1 MNFRNLQY
9 FLAAAEEKNFTH
21 AARRLYISQQSLSGH
36 IAKLEEELGVTLF
49 ERGSELKLTYA
60 GERLALIA
68 RQICSLEQEI
78 LRETGEIS
86 DHRRGRLRLGIS
98 YTCGRSL
105 LPMLLPA
112 FCAAHPLVEISL
124 MEGNYRQLNEWLRQG
139 EIDVLI
145 GYMPIDVSGAQ
156 VSVILQERLFLACP
170 KPFSEQVFGGD
181 GERIRL
187 ARQEGAD
194 IRLFGEQPFILLKA
208 GNRIRAMLDAYAAKL
223 GFFPRVLLETENIET
238 ALALSQEGMG
248 ITVYPELFLRALH
261 ADLGGEGSSLDLF
274 PLTGEGSMGAL
285 AIAFLTIALLTRALL
300 SLSPFL
306 RSFRRSISACCQKR
320 SSKAHRHDGC
330 KKFLFHIDPA
340 FLNTYK
346 YLII

>member
-9 FLAAAEEKNFTH
+9 FLTAAEEKNITH

-36 IAKLEEELGVTLF
+36 IAKLEEELGVPLF
-49 ERGSELKLTYA
+49 ERGPELRLTYA

-68 RQICSLEQEI
+68 RQICSLEKEI

-86 DHRRGRLRLGIS
+86 DRRRGRLRLGIS

-124 MEGNYRQLNEWLRQG
+124 MEGNHRQLNDWLSRG

-170 KPFSEQVFGGD
+170 RPFSRQVFGEA
-181 GERIRL
+181 GEKLRL
-187 ARQEGAD
+187 AREEGAD
-194 IRLFGEQPFILLKA
+194 IRLFADQPFILLKT

-223 GFFPRVLLETENIET
+223 GFLPRVLLETENIET
-238 ALALSQEGMG
+238 AFALAEQGMG
-248 ITVYPELFLRALH
+248 ITLYPELFLRTLH
-261 ADLGGEGSSLDLF
+261 RDAGGEASSLDLF
-274 PLTGEGSMGAL
+274 PLPGAETLGAL
-285 AIAFLTIALLTRALL
+285 AVAFMETGYRSPAVLDFIALCKQRAGGWGM
-300 SLSPFL
+300 
-306 RSFRRSISACCQKR
+306 A
-320 SSKAHRHDGC
+320 
-330 KKFLFHIDPA
+330 
-340 FLNTYK
+340 
-346 YLII
+346 

>member
-36 IAKLEEELGVTLF
+36 VAKLEEELGVPLF
-49 ERGSELKLTYA
+49 ERGPELKLTYA

-86 DHRRGRLRLGIS
+86 DHRRGRLRLGVS
-98 YTCGRSL
+98 YTCGRAMLPVL
-105 LPMLLPA
+105 LPE
-112 FCAAHPLVEISL
+112 FCKSHPLVEISL
-124 MEGNYRQLNEWLRQG
+124 MEGNHRQLNEWLRQG

-145 GYMPIDVSGAQ
+145 GYMPIDVQGAQ
-156 VSVILQERLFLACP
+156 VSVLLRERLFLACP
-170 KPFSEQVFGGD
+170 RPFSLEVFGGD
-181 GERIRL
+181 GEAIRR

-194 IRLFGEQPFILLKA
+194 IRLFSGQPFILLKT
-208 GNRIRAMLDAYAAKL
+208 GNRIRAMLEHHARSV
-223 GFFPRVLLETENIET
+223 GFLPRVLLETENIET

-274 PLTGEGSMGAL
+274 PLTGEGRMGAL
-285 AIAFLTIALLTRALL
+285 AIAFLESGYRSPAVLDFIALC
-300 SLSPFL
+300 
-306 RSFRRSISACCQKR
+306 RRQS
-320 SSKAHRHDGC
+320 G
-330 KKFLFHIDPA
+330 LWG
-340 FLNTYK
+340 L
-346 YLII
+346 

>member
-9 FLAAAEEKNFTH
+9 FLAVAEEKNITH

-36 IAKLEEELGVTLF
+36 VAKLEEELGVPLF
-49 ERGSELKLTYA
+49 ERGPELKLTYA

-78 LRETGEIS
+78 LREAGEIS
-86 DHRRGRLRLGIS
+86 DHRRGRLRLGVS
-98 YTCGRSL
+98 YTCGRAMLPVL
-105 LPMLLPA
+105 LPE
-112 FCAAHPLVEISL
+112 FCKSHPLVEISL
-124 MEGNYRQLNEWLRQG
+124 MEGNHRQLNEWLRQG

-145 GYMPIDVSGAQ
+145 GYMPIDVQGAQ
-156 VSVILQERLFLACP
+156 VSVLLRERLFLACP
-170 KPFSEQVFGGD
+170 RPFSLEVFGGD
-181 GERIRL
+181 GEAILR

-194 IRLFGEQPFILLKA
+194 IRLFSGQPFILLKT
-208 GNRIRAMLDAYAAKL
+208 GNRIRAMLEHHARSV
-223 GFFPRVLLETENIET
+223 GFLPRVLLETENIET

-285 AIAFLTIALLTRALL
+285 AIAFLESGYRSPAVLDFIALC
-300 SLSPFL
+300 
-306 RSFRRSISACCQKR
+306 RRQS
-320 SSKAHRHDGC
+320 G
-330 KKFLFHIDPA
+330 LWG
-340 FLNTYK
+340 L
-346 YLII
+346 

>member
-36 IAKLEEELGVTLF
+36 VAKLEEELGVPLF
-49 ERGSELKLTYA
+49 ERGPELKLTYA

-78 LRETGEIS
+78 LREAGEIS
-86 DHRRGRLRLGIS
+86 DHRRGRLRLGVS
-98 YTCGRSL
+98 YTCGRAMLPVL
-105 LPMLLPA
+105 LPE
-112 FCAAHPLVEISL
+112 FCKSHPLVEISL
-124 MEGNYRQLNEWLRQG
+124 MEGNHRQLNEWLRQG

-145 GYMPIDVSGAQ
+145 GYMPIDVQGAQ
-156 VSVILQERLFLACP
+156 VSVLLRERLFLACP
-170 KPFSEQVFGGD
+170 RPFSLEVFGGD
-181 GERIRL
+181 GEAILR

-194 IRLFGEQPFILLKA
+194 IRLFSGQPFILLKK
-208 GNRIRAMLDAYAAKL
+208 GNRIRSMLDSYADGL
-223 GFFPRVLLETENIET
+223 GFLPRVLLETENIET

-285 AIAFLTIALLTRALL
+285 AIAFLESGYRSPAVLDFIALC
-300 SLSPFL
+300 
-306 RSFRRSISACCQKR
+306 RRQS
-320 SSKAHRHDGC
+320 G
-330 KKFLFHIDPA
+330 LWG
-340 FLNTYK
+340 L
-346 YLII
+346 

>member
-9 FLAAAEEKNFTH
+9 FLAAAEEKNITH
-21 AARRLYISQQSLSGH
+21 AARKLYISQQSLSGH
-36 IAKLEEELGVTLF
+36 IAKLEEELGVPLF
-49 ERGSELKLTYA
+49 ERGPELKLTYA

-98 YTCGRSL
+98 YTCGRSI
-105 LPMLLPA
+105 LPMILPA

-124 MEGNYRQLNEWLRQG
+124 MEGNYRQLNEWLSRG

-170 KPFSEQVFGGD
+170 KPFGAQVFGGD
-181 GERIRL
+181 ETRIRR

-194 IRLFGEQPFILLKA
+194 IRLFVEQPFILLKK
-208 GNRIRAMLDAYAAKL
+208 GNRIRAMLDSYAAGL
-223 GFFPRVLLETENIET
+223 GFLPRVLLETENIET
-238 ALALSQEGMG
+238 AFALAEQGMG
-248 ITVYPELFLRALH
+248 LTLYPELFLRTLH
-261 ADLGGEGSSLDLF
+261 ADAGGESSPLDLF
-274 PLTGEGSMGAL
+274 PLPGAETLGAL
-285 AIAFLTIALLTRALL
+285 AVAFMETGYRSPAVLDFIALCKQRAG
-300 SLSPFL
+300 SWEMQDF
-306 RSFRRSISACCQKR
+306 
-320 SSKAHRHDGC
+320 
-330 KKFLFHIDPA
+330 
-340 FLNTYK
+340 
-346 YLII
+346 